1 MVSPSISSKA
11 LISQSWPRGSE
22 NSQTEIQ
29 CPSSQYSKTYTVFLI
44 NEVPVNLQRFRQ
56 YFEGRKFLVY
66 YLQTYREAHAVM
78 AGVFPD
84 IIIGR
89 IDAQNDEGRSFFET
103 VQYHSP
109 RTVRIAVSDEQN
121 RRILMQLLVSGIVQ
135 RFLCYPWQKNN
146 LEEILNRD
154 LVTRSRIRTSRCWK
168 YLQRGHFLPSVPSIV
183 REIEQILAEP
193 EFTLKEI
200 VKVIEQDPLVATR
213 LLQIVNSAAFAKSG
227 TINDLLLA
235 VSYMGINCLRELLLF
250 ICAIESF
257 SLEKK
262 CDKIARRIARHSFMC
277 GKLARMIASTYQP
290 GEVREAST
298 AALLHDIGKLVML
311 TNSGDK
317 LTKLIAKS
325 GDYGHLWPT
334 GKIEEEIFG
343 FRYPEIGSCL
353 LLLWNLP
360 MNLIESVAG
369 IEYPLLDLQGV
380 SRIVAIADRCLME
393 TARNDSVDLDLET
406 LIPHM
411 PVDKWRK
418 AAQLFI
424 HAGRNAF

>member
-1 MVSPSISSKA
+1 
-11 LISQSWPRGSE
+11 
-22 NSQTEIQ
+22 
-29 CPSSQYSKTYTVFLI
+29 
-44 NEVPVNLQRFRQ
+44 
-56 YFEGRKFLVY
+56 
-66 YLQTYREAHAVM
+66 M

-89 IDAQNDEGRSFFET
+89 IDAQNDDGRSFFET

-121 RRILMQLLVSGIVQ
+121 RRLLMQLLVSGIVQ

-168 YLQRGHFLPSVPSIV
+168 YLQRGHFLPSVPTVV

-193 EFTLKEI
+193 EFNLEEI
-200 VKVIEQDPLVATR
+200 VKIIEQDPVVATR
-213 LLQIVNSAAFAKSG
+213 LLQIVNSAAFAKNG

-235 VSYMGINCLRELLLF
+235 ISYMGINCLRELLLF

-262 CDKIARRIARHSFMC
+262 YDKIARQIAQHSFLC
-277 GKLARMIASTYQP
+277 GQLAKMISSAYQP
-290 GEVREAST
+290 EKVREAST

-311 TNSGDK
+311 MNSGDK
-317 LTKLIAKS
+317 LIKFIAKS
-325 GDYGHLWPT
+325 GHNGHLWPI
-334 GKIEEEIFG
+334 GEIEEEIFG
-343 FRYPEIGSCL
+343 FRNSEIGCCL

-360 MNLIESVAG
+360 LSLIETVAG
-369 IEYPLLDLQGV
+369 IEYPLLELQGV
-380 SRIVAIADRCLME
+380 NRIVAIADRCLME
-393 TARNDSVDLDLET
+393 SARGDSVDLELET

-411 PVDKWRK
+411 PIDRWRK
-418 AAQLFI
+418 AAKLFI
-424 HAGRNAF
+424 HTGSNAF